1 MGDPLERSDAWSK
14 ILPECLRSMRLSF
27 TCGQYR
33 THGMTFSLPDG
44 STAFAEG
51 VGGPF
56 VPAGARRR
64 HCDTNDLPI
73 SDAGHRYFLAARSSS
88 AGNTIGAQPGGVGAA
103 QNRVYARGPPV
114 VLRLRSIASPISL
127 PFGRGC
133 ECRIRWTGV
142 RSSDEKIGG
151 GGGNR
156 RSGSVW
162 PYMTLDGPT
171 W

>member
-1 MGDPLERSDAWSK
+1 MEARFCGGSGGP
-14 ILPECLRSMRLSF
+14 LRS
-27 TCGQYR
+27 
-33 THGMTFSLPDG
+33 
-44 STAFAEG
+44 
-51 VGGPF
+51 
-56 VPAGARRR
+56 RRSAAPP
-64 HCDTNDLPI
+64 CDTNDLPI

-142 RSSDEKIGG
+142 RSSIEVYTMNEMTEDEE
-151 GGGNR
+151 R
-156 RSGSVW
+156 Q
-162 PYMTLDGPT
+162 L
-171 W
+171 

>member
-1 MGDPLERSDAWSK
+1 MGVPLERSDAWSK

-44 STAFAEG
+44 SPLLRREW
-51 VGGPF
+51 GPLRS
-56 VPAGARRR
+56 RRSAAPP
-64 HCDTNDLPI
+64 CDTNDLPI

-114 VLRLRSIASPISL
+114 VLRLRSIASPSSL

-133 ECRIRWTGV
+133 EYRIRWTGV

-156 RSGSVW
+156 RSGS
-162 PYMTLDGPT
+162 M
-171 W
+171 